1 MLMLLIVIVSAIF
14 VYFDA
19 KRIGVH
25 KGLVDGFFDM
35 SVGAWTTVTLLLWII
50 GFPSYLIKRGSLKE
64 ASAREKS
71 VKDGA
76 AVGTSSSGIS
86 SSNIASLEKLA
97 DLRDR
102 GVLTTE
108 EFEKKKRELLG

>member
-1 MLMLLIVIVSAIF
+1 MMLLIVIVSAIF

-19 KRIGVH
+19 KQIGVH

-35 SVGAWTTVTLLLWII
+35 GVGAWTTVTLLFWII
-50 GFPSYLIKRGSLKE
+50 GFPAYLVKRGSLKE
-64 ASAREKS
+64 ASARERAVNDS
-71 VKDGA
+71 AAA
-76 AVGTSSSGIS
+76 AVSSSGIS
-86 SSNIASLEKLA
+86 SFNIASLEKLA

-108 EFEKKKRELLG
+108 EFEKKKKELLG